1 MVSGQIARLESEN
14 ESLQEKRKEVEN
26 ELFVAQKELDV
37 IKNEYYA
44 NLNDLDAAKNELAAA
59 ESSQEQ
65 LQLQVEKEEKAK
77 TQMEVQNIQ
86 MATKLNRKDEE
97 LLKVRWTLFVV
108 TGRRGWGTSLVG
120 CRGRSV
126 KNFSFVPRVHWVFS
140 KWGFLS
146 RKAAILKNYL
156 EDLET
161 TLV

>member
-108 TGRRGWGTSLVG
+108 TGGRGGVLLWLVAAVVRRKISA
-120 CRGRSV
+120 
-126 KNFSFVPRVHWVFS
+126 SFPGSTGYFQS
-140 KWGFLS
+140 WGFS
-146 RKAAILKNYL
+146 AEKPSF
-156 EDLET
+156 
-161 TLV
+161 